1 MRDVVGQVGRRMPG
15 MIVFADSRIADSLV
29 SGIIDLDRPDDAL
42 RALVDLQQG
51 RVTRLSPYLTV
62 ISSR

>member
-1 MRDVVGQVGRRMPG
+1 MPG

-51 RVTRLSPYLTV
+51 RITRISPYLTV